1 MRIRMIYFIACMI
14 MGIISSAN
22 AQSGSNAPVSAAA
35 TIKVSIV
42 DSTSRSQLMLSPAIN
57 YGGLSGNNILLGAED
72 RSFINSSKDG
82 NVSFSYRVNG
92 NQDMNLSINL
102 DGKKISELN
111 SLDGLFSLQFEDGR
125 IYFSFT
131 GFTEQN
137 IAQLPQNQ
145 GSLMIIVAAYEY

>member
-1 MRIRMIYFIACMI
+1 MQIRMIY
-14 MGIISSAN
+14 IIIGLMLGWSNLSN
-22 AQSGSNAPVSAAA
+22 AQSGSNTPVSAAA

-42 DSTSRSQLMLSPAIN
+42 DSTSRSQLMLAPTVN

-137 IAQLPQNQ
+137 IAQIPQNQ
-145 GSLMIIVAAYEY
+145 GSLMIIVAAYKY

>member
-1 MRIRMIYFIACMI
+1 MIYILACTMI
-14 MGIISSAN
+14 GLIYTTN
-22 AQSGSNAPVSAAA
+22 AQNGSNAPVSAAA

-57 YGGLSGNNILLGAED
+57 YGGLSGSNLVLGAED
-72 RSFINSSKDG
+72 RRFINSTKDG
-82 NVSFSYRVNG
+82 NVSFAYRLSG

-145 GSLMIIVAAYEY
+145 GSLMIIVAAYKY